1 MAGCAV
7 EHGVKLIHPS
17 RLSYVLILEKIMTVL
32 NESALKKAIAN
43 VKKTKEKFR
52 ADVQEVLVAVAYQAC
67 LGNPN
72 WANELI
78 DALRDTVNLKPATM
92 WLETFAPLMIRKD
105 RFEINKGAA
114 KSMNVKGEADFAEYE
129 AEMRKTNW
137 WEMVAPAKATS
148 IFAPDKYI
156 DGAFERMVKNLNKEG
171 CPDLAKAIE
180 ALLPELYSSDAWK
193 KMRDE
198 PERAAVTPDAMTVE
212 GEAIAVEVE
221 HALVADG
228 VVVTLSQAE
237 VVALRNYITML
248 RAPAL
253 NAA

>member
-17 RLSYVLILEKIMTVL
+17 LLSYVLNILEIIMTVI

-43 VKKTKEKFR
+43 VKKAKEKFR
-52 ADVQEVLVAVAYQAC
+52 ADVQEVLVAVAYQAAM
-67 LGNPN
+67 GNPN

-92 WLETFAPLMIRKD
+92 WLETFAPLVIRKD

-114 KSMNVKGEADFAEYE
+114 KSMNVKGESDFAEYE
-129 AEMRKTNW
+129 VEMRKSNW
-137 WEMVAPAKATS
+137 WEMVAPTKATS
-148 IFAPDKYI
+148 MFAPDEYI
-156 DGAFERMVKNLNKEG
+156 ENSLARVAKNLNKQG

-180 ALLPELYSSDAWK
+180 ALLPELYASDAWK

-198 PERAAVTPDAMTVE
+198 QAALTN
-212 GEAIAVEVE
+212 
-221 HALVADG
+221 
-228 VVVTLSQAE
+228 AE
-237 VVALRNYITML
+237 P
-248 RAPAL
+248 APV
-253 NAA
+253 

>member
-17 RLSYVLILEKIMTVL
+17 LLSYVLNILEIIMTVI

-43 VKKTKEKFR
+43 VKKAKEKFR
-52 ADVQEVLVAVAYQAC
+52 ADVQEVLVAVAYQAAM
-67 LGNPN
+67 GNPN

-92 WLETFAPLMIRKD
+92 WLETFAPLVIRKD

-114 KSMNVKGEADFAEYE
+114 KSMNVKGESDFAEYE
-129 AEMRKTNW
+129 VEMRKSNW
-137 WEMVAPAKATS
+137 WEMVAPTKATS
-148 IFAPDKYI
+148 MFAPDEYI
-156 DGAFERMVKNLNKEG
+156 ENSLARVAKNLNKEG

-180 ALLPELYSSDAWK
+180 ALLPELYASDAWK

-198 PERAAVTPDAMTVE
+198 QAALTN
-212 GEAIAVEVE
+212 
-221 HALVADG
+221 
-228 VVVTLSQAE
+228 AE
-237 VVALRNYITML
+237 PR
-248 RAPAL
+248 P
-253 NAA
+253 

>member
-17 RLSYVLILEKIMTVL
+17 LLSYVLNILEIIMTVI

-43 VKKTKEKFR
+43 VKKAKEKFR
-52 ADVQEVLVAVAYQAC
+52 ADVQEVLVAVAYQAAM
-67 LGNPN
+67 GNPN

-92 WLETFAPLMIRKD
+92 WLETFAPLVIRKD

-114 KSMNVKGEADFAEYE
+114 KSMNVKGESDFAEYE
-129 AEMRKTNW
+129 VEMRKSNW
-137 WEMVAPAKATS
+137 WEMVAPTKATS
-148 IFAPDKYI
+148 MFAPDEYI
-156 DGAFERMVKNLNKEG
+156 ENSLARVAKNLNKEG

-180 ALLPELYSSDAWK
+180 ALLPELYASDAWK

-198 PERAAVTPDAMTVE
+198 QAALTN
-212 GEAIAVEVE
+212 
-221 HALVADG
+221 
-228 VVVTLSQAE
+228 AE
-237 VVALRNYITML
+237 P
-248 RAPAL
+248 APV
-253 NAA
+253 

>member
-72 WANELI
+72 WANELLE
-78 DALRDTVNLKPATM
+78 AARDTINIKPLTM
-92 WLETFAPLMIRKD
+92 WLETFAPLVVRQDK
-105 RFEINKGAA
+105 FAINKGARKA
-114 KSMNVKGEADFAEYE
+114 MGVENEIDFAAYE
-129 AEMRKTNW
+129 VDMRKANW
-137 WEMVAPAKATS
+137 WEMTPPQKATS
-148 IFAPDKYI
+148 IFAPDEYI

-171 CPDLAKAIE
+171 CPDLANTIK
-180 ALLPELYSSDAWK
+180 ALLPELYSSDAWR
-193 KMRDE
+193 KMREDK
-198 PERAAVTPDAMTVE
+198 D
-212 GEAIAVEVE
+212 AVES
-221 HALVADG
+221 LP
-228 VVVTLSQAE
+228 T
-237 VVALRNYITML
+237 
-248 RAPAL
+248 APV
-253 NAA
+253 

>member
-1 MAGCAV
+1 
-7 EHGVKLIHPS
+7 
-17 RLSYVLILEKIMTVL
+17 MTVL

-105 RFEINKGAA
+105 RFEINKGARKA
-114 KSMNVKGEADFAEYE
+114 MNVKGESDFAEYE
-129 AEMRKTNW
+129 AEMRKADW
-137 WEMVAPAKATS
+137 WKMVAPTKATS
-148 IFAPDKYI
+148 IFAPDEYI
-156 DGAFERMVKNLNKEG
+156 ENSLARVAKNLNKEG

-198 PERAAVTPDAMTVE
+198 QAALAN
-212 GEAIAVEVE
+212 
-221 HALVADG
+221 ADP
-228 VVVTLSQAE
+228 
-237 VVALRNYITML
+237 R
-248 RAPAL
+248 P
-253 NAA
+253 

>member
-17 RLSYVLILEKIMTVL
+17 LLSYVLNILEIIMTVI

-43 VKKTKEKFR
+43 VKKAKEKFR
-52 ADVQEVLVAVAYQAC
+52 ADVQEVLVAVAYQAAM
-67 LGNPN
+67 GNPN

-92 WLETFAPLMIRKD
+92 WLETFAPLVIRKD

-114 KSMNVKGEADFAEYE
+114 KSMNVKGESDFAEYE
-129 AEMRKTNW
+129 VEMRKSNW
-137 WEMVAPAKATS
+137 WEMVAPTKATS
-148 IFAPDKYI
+148 MFEPTKYI
-156 DGAFERMVKNLNKEG
+156 ENSLARVAKNLNKEG

-180 ALLPELYSSDAWK
+180 ALLPELYASDAWK

-198 PERAAVTPDAMTVE
+198 QAALTN
-212 GEAIAVEVE
+212 
-221 HALVADG
+221 
-228 VVVTLSQAE
+228 AE
-237 VVALRNYITML
+237 P
-248 RAPAL
+248 APV
-253 NAA
+253 

>member
-17 RLSYVLILEKIMTVL
+17 LLSYVLNILEIIMTVI

-43 VKKTKEKFR
+43 VKKAKEKFR
-52 ADVQEVLVAVAYQAC
+52 ADVQEVLVAVAYQAAM
-67 LGNPN
+67 GNPN

-92 WLETFAPLMIRKD
+92 WLETFAPLVIRKD

-114 KSMNVKGEADFAEYE
+114 KSMNVKGESDFAEYE
-129 AEMRKTNW
+129 VEMRKSNW
-137 WEMVAPAKATS
+137 WEMVAPTKATPM
-148 IFAPDKYI
+148 FAPDEYI
-156 DGAFERMVKNLNKEG
+156 ENSLARVAKNLNKEG

-180 ALLPELYSSDAWK
+180 ALLPELYASDAWK

-198 PERAAVTPDAMTVE
+198 QAALTN
-212 GEAIAVEVE
+212 
-221 HALVADG
+221 
-228 VVVTLSQAE
+228 AE
-237 VVALRNYITML
+237 P
-248 RAPAL
+248 APV
-253 NAA
+253 